1 MNFSTR
7 MSSPLGPLTLRAT
20 DEAITA
26 LNIGGTARNATIALD
41 VGIQESNDVLDRAVS
56 QLGEYFAGN
65 RTSFDLPLEIS
76 GTPFQEAIWKALG
89 DVPFGTSVSYQ
100 ELGQA
105 AGRGNAPRAVGGAV
119 GRNPIAIIVPC
130 HRVLASNARITG
142 YSGGDGIV
150 TKEKLLALEG
160 ISYR

>member
-1 MNFSTR
+1 MDFSTTT
-7 MSSPLGPLTLRAT
+7 SSPLGPLTLRAT
-20 DEAITA
+20 DQAITA
-26 LNIGGTARNATIALD
+26 LNIGGTARNATSTHDA
-41 VGIQESNDVLDRAVS
+41 GTQESNDLLDRAVS

-76 GTPFQEAIWKALG
+76 GTPFQEAIWSALR
-89 DVPFGTSVSYQ
+89 DVAYGTSVSYQ
-100 ELGQA
+100 ELGEA

-142 YSGGDGIV
+142 YSGGDGIP
-150 TKEKLLALEG
+150 TKEKLLTLEG

>member
-1 MNFSTR
+1 MNFSTT
-7 MSSPLGPLTLRAT
+7 MPSPLGPLTLRDT

-26 LNIGGTARNATIALD
+26 LNIGGTAQNATIALD
-41 VGIQESNDVLDRAVS
+41 VGIQESNEVLDHAVS

-105 AGRGNAPRAVGGAV
+105 AGRGNEPRAVGGAV
-119 GRNPIAIIVPC
+119 GRNPIAIIVTC

-142 YSGGDGIV
+142 YSGGDGIA